1 MHCDFRG
8 ATHFRTVMQTMP
20 FGRCNVRTRPILTG
34 RLQVVSRATLTGVFQ
49 PGTPSL
55 WTVDARSSLHRQGVC
70 QSCSDF
76 DPFFQNR
83 CNCIRYCA
91 YCQSGTSRS
100 CGFLCKK
107 TKQKTGCFRI
117 RRFVRETGLEPASS
131 YEHMNLNH
139 ARLPI
144 PPFPQKSVGRGGFE
158 PPKSV
163 TADLQSAPFGH
174 SGTYPYKIVELA
186 MGLEPATC

>member
-1 MHCDFRG
+1 
-8 ATHFRTVMQTMP
+8 MQSHP
-20 FGRCNVRTRPILTG
+20 AL
-34 RLQVVSRATLTGVFQ
+34 
-49 PGTPSL
+49 
-55 WTVDARSSLHRQGVC
+55 
-70 QSCSDF
+70 
-76 DPFFQNR
+76 
-83 CNCIRYCA
+83 
-91 YCQSGTSRS
+91 
-100 CGFLCKK
+100 
-107 TKQKTGCFRI
+107 
-117 RRFVRETGLEPASS
+117 VRETGLEPASS

-174 SGTYPYKIVELA
+174 SGTYPYEPLFTQRVELA